1 MKILPFAYLDS
12 LYSHFSVKISDLEK
26 SYPQHFTFYATVILL
41 RNEGN
46 DYDKLFRSG
55 NGSASSVCGNR
66 SQQTYSPDVKS
77 AY

>member
-26 SYPQHFTFYATVILL
+26 SYPQYFTFYATVILS

-46 DYDKLFRSG
+46 DYD
-55 NGSASSVCGNR
+55 
-66 SQQTYSPDVKS
+66 
-77 AY
+77 